1 MALLSVQNVSKTF
14 KDHDYRVHAVRN
26 ASLEVHRG
34 EMIAIIGPS
43 GSGKTTLLNLMG
55 IVVAPDSGEVYVDG
69 QKASDMSDAVR
80 CRIRNQYFGYIVQ
93 DFALIEEDTSMQNIL
108 VHRHKPVTNAMHSG
122 KTYHSAIS
130 FRNMTNTIPMIGRI
144 CSTSTKPPTRLR
156 MVRIGAP

>member
-80 CRIRNQYFGYIVQ
+80 CRINEATIRKYIQ
-93 DFALIEEDTSMQNIL
+93 DQERDDIAMDRLSVKEYEDPF
-108 VHRHKPVTNAMHSG
+108 VRK
-122 KTYHSAIS
+122 SA
-130 FRNMTNTIPMIGRI
+130 P
-144 CSTSTKPPTRLR
+144 
-156 MVRIGAP
+156 

>member
-80 CRIRNQYFGYIVQ
+80 CRVRNQYFGYIVQ
-93 DFALIEEDTSMQNIL
+93 DFALIEEDTPFVL
-108 VHRHKPVTNAMHSG
+108 D
-122 KTYHSAIS
+122 
-130 FRNMTNTIPMIGRI
+130 
-144 CSTSTKPPTRLR
+144 TS
-156 MVRIGAP
+156 

>member
-55 IVVAPDSGEVYVDG
+55 
-69 QKASDMSDAVR
+69 
-80 CRIRNQYFGYIVQ
+80 
-93 DFALIEEDTSMQNIL
+93 
-108 VHRHKPVTNAMHSG
+108 HSCCARFRRGICGRAKG
-122 KTYHSAIS
+122 KRYE
-130 FRNMTNTIPMIGRI
+130 
-144 CSTSTKPPTRLR
+144 
-156 MVRIGAP
+156 

>member
-69 QKASDMSDAVR
+69 QKASDMSDDVR

-93 DFALIEEDTSMQNIL
+93 DFALIEEDTSISSSAL
-108 VHRHKPVTNAMHSG
+108 PLSVTAVAKIWTVFPMSSS
-122 KTYHSAIS
+122 TATARCSV
-130 FRNMTNTIPMIGRI
+130 TPNT
-144 CSTSTKPPTRLR
+144 LR
-156 MVRIGAP
+156 G

>member
-80 CRIRNQYFGYIVQ
+80 CRIRKEKQHILGVRF
-93 DFALIEEDTSMQNIL
+93 LICVSSNIL
-108 VHRHKPVTNAMHSG
+108 LNVVCATSKQ
-122 KTYHSAIS
+122 IL
-130 FRNMTNTIPMIGRI
+130 RI
-144 CSTSTKPPTRLR
+144 QCVDRKRLLR
-156 MVRIGAP
+156 YFV